1 MSLPSAAAAPVSGAR
16 RPILMGPPCAG
27 AVRGAAS
34 DAASAT
40 LRTAASVRTWMRVIG
55 GAPLHRL
62 ASDGG
67 APAPRRPAA
76 RTTTAPLG
84 RGPRSRR
91 TAGLPAECA
100 QHSAGRKQDDADVDG
115 AENQEPA
122 LRVHADEVLQK
133 DDGHGAER
141 RARERARAAER
152 DHQERLDRG
161 DELDVSGPHEAVV
174 VRPEDA
180 GKRGEEARDHEGEVL
195 VEPHIVAERPHARLA
210 LADALE
216 PEPERRAY
224 EHAHRPPG
232 ERRRPEREVEER

>member
-1 MSLPSAAAAPVSGAR
+1 MSLPSADAAPVSGAR
-16 RPILMGPPCAG
+16 RPILMGPPCAA

-55 GAPLHRL
+55 GAPLHRLASDGGDSIADSPRLRLRLALRPRALHRL

-122 LRVHADEVLQK
+122 LRVHA
-133 DDGHGAER
+133 
-141 RARERARAAER
+141 
-152 DHQERLDRG
+152 
-161 DELDVSGPHEAVV
+161 
-174 VRPEDA
+174 
-180 GKRGEEARDHEGEVL
+180 
-195 VEPHIVAERPHARLA
+195 
-210 LADALE
+210 
-216 PEPERRAY
+216 
-224 EHAHRPPG
+224 
-232 ERRRPEREVEER
+232 

>member
-67 APAPRRPAA
+67 DPTAAPPRPRP
-76 RTTTAPLG
+76 
-84 RGPRSRR
+84 PRVR
-91 TAGLPAECA
+91 
-100 QHSAGRKQDDADVDG
+100 
-115 AENQEPA
+115 
-122 LRVHADEVLQK
+122 
-133 DDGHGAER
+133 
-141 RARERARAAER
+141 
-152 DHQERLDRG
+152 
-161 DELDVSGPHEAVV
+161 GPHEAVV

>member
-62 ASDGG
+62 AAGGGDSIAASPRLRLRLALRPRALQRLARPLHRLASDGGDSIADSPRLRLRLALRPRALQRSARPLHRLASDGG

-76 RTTTAPLG
+76 RPTTAPPR
-84 RGPRSRR
+84 RGPRSPR

-100 QHSAGRKQDDADVDG
+100 PHPAGRQQDDPDIDG
-115 AENQEPA
+115 ARNQEPTP
-122 LRVHADEVLQK
+122 R
-133 DDGHGAER
+133 GH
-141 RARERARAAER
+141 
-152 DHQERLDRG
+152 
-161 DELDVSGPHEAVV
+161 
-174 VRPEDA
+174 
-180 GKRGEEARDHEGEVL
+180 
-195 VEPHIVAERPHARLA
+195 
-210 LADALE
+210 
-216 PEPERRAY
+216 
-224 EHAHRPPG
+224 PG
-232 ERRRPEREVEER
+232 Q

>member
-1 MSLPSAAAAPVSGAR
+1 MIR
-16 RPILMGPPCAG
+16 RP
-27 AVRGAAS
+27 
-34 DAASAT
+34 
-40 LRTAASVRTWMRVIG
+40 
-55 GAPLHRL
+55 
-62 ASDGG
+62 
-67 APAPRRPAA
+67 
-76 RTTTAPLG
+76 
-84 RGPRSRR
+84 PRSTLFPYTTLFR
-91 TAGLPAECA
+91 
-100 QHSAGRKQDDADVDG
+100 S
-115 AENQEPA
+115 
-122 LRVHADEVLQK
+122 EVLQK

-161 DELDVSGPHEAVV
+161 DELDVRGPHEAVV